1 MREMSLASLYFAML
15 RWGLGPALVTVY
27 ISYYLDRQ
35 SCSDLPDIDNS
46 MRTVAWRL
54 FNCFGFAATNVFLLL
69 PQLLSLM
76 AQEGAIWET
85 NKLRFIAA
93 GTTFCL
99 AFGLALAAQ
108 FALKKERIGT
118 VLAHKPA

>member
-1 MREMSLASLYFAML
+1 M
-15 RWGLGPALVTVY
+15 V
-27 ISYYLDRQ
+27 
-35 SCSDLPDIDNS
+35 
-46 MRTVAWRL
+46 
-54 FNCFGFAATNVFLLL
+54 
-69 PQLLSLM
+69 

>member
-1 MREMSLASLYFAML
+1 ML